1 MTSPQPRIALV
12 TGASSGIGRASAIAL
27 NDAGW
32 IVVLTARRKDAL
44 EETIAMMGDKKHP
57 KTLAV
62 EADVAVVK
70 DVERLFQ
77 VVKKEFGGCQP
88 DSHHEAWPFGPA
100 LQLYGSRRIRP
111 ASLALTMQNAGMSS
125 FKTPMEDLSLD
136 HFEQVM
142 RVNVTAPFLCSQL
155 AVKIMKEQNPQGGRI
170 INNGSISAYTPR
182 PNAAPY
188 TMSKHA
194 ISGLTKTLAL
204 DYRQYNI
211 AACQIDVGNAQT
223 SIGLKSD
230 GMLQA
235 DGSMRPEPAFNAK
248 YVGDAIVYMANLPL
262 DVNILNQTIMATNMP
277 FVGRG

>member
-88 DSHHEAWPFGPA
+88 DSHHEAWSWLWRVPVELMHPHQA
-100 LQLYGSRRIRP
+100 VW
-111 ASLALTMQNAGMSS
+111 TCSS
-125 FKTPMEDLSLD
+125 T
-136 HFEQVM
+136 
-142 RVNVTAPFLCSQL
+142 
-155 AVKIMKEQNPQGGRI
+155 
-170 INNGSISAYTPR
+170 
-182 PNAAPY
+182 
-188 TMSKHA
+188 
-194 ISGLTKTLAL
+194 
-204 DYRQYNI
+204 
-211 AACQIDVGNAQT
+211 
-223 SIGLKSD
+223 
-230 GMLQA
+230 
-235 DGSMRPEPAFNAK
+235 
-248 YVGDAIVYMANLPL
+248 
-262 DVNILNQTIMATNMP
+262 
-277 FVGRG
+277 

>member
-1 MTSPQPRIALV
+1 MTAPQPRIALV

-32 IVVLTARRKDAL
+32 VVVLTARRKDAL
-44 EETIAMMGDKKHP
+44 QETIAMMGDKKHP

-70 DVERLFQ
+70 DVERLFK
-77 VVKKEFGGCQP
+77 VVKEEFGRL
-88 DSHHEAWPFGPA
+88 DLLFN
-100 LQLYGSRRIRP
+100 
-111 ASLALTMQNAGMSS
+111 NAGMSS